1 MKSQL
6 FKKLAEQIYT
16 DYADVRKLPGE
27 RRLGERYVASRATI
41 RAALQELQNGGRLV
55 SDPRRGHT
63 LIPAAPSR
71 EERTGNVVPPPE
83 RRAWNVVLFCSRR
96 LVEDQAFLD
105 FLGGAIHSA
114 GMNGVNLLIR
124 ELDERHFV
132 AGAESPEQLYSG
144 VEADGYI
151 LTFLSEGLRQFL
163 ERQLKP
169 CVALGM
175 PYRVG
180 ELEKRRFLRVF
191 LPQREKLTMLFSR
204 LAELGHRRILVP
216 CGSEE
221 LGGYVRELIPDGVKA
236 DFVKL
241 TLNSDSSVPRPEAG
255 DRVMA
260 ALGDHTALLVPFG
273 GATALEIYRR
283 LLLAGIEIPKRLSVV
298 IDSGRFDYFVKVFR
312 IASTYS
318 SSREEGMMC
327 MEALVGQL
335 RNGFL
340 EFGNRFT
347 RYSYMEGETLGPAM
361 TPVEQRQ
368 YDRRHRNMQ

>member
-6 FKKLAEQIYT
+6 FKKLAEQIYA
-16 DYADVRKLPGE
+16 DYVDVRKLPGE

-41 RAALQELQNGGRLV
+41 RAALQELQNNGRLS

-63 LIPAAPSR
+63 LIATAPSVTPFPAK
-71 EERTGNVVPPPE
+71 ETPPPE
-83 RRAWNVVLFCSRR
+83 RRSWNVVLFCSRR

-124 ELDERHFV
+124 ELDERHYV

-191 LPQREKLTMLFSR
+191 LPQREKLKTLFTR

-216 CGSEE
+216 CGNED
-221 LGGYVRELIPDGVKA
+221 LGGYVRELIPAGVKA
-236 DFVKL
+236 DFVGVP
-241 TLNSDSSVPRPEAG
+241 LNSDSSIPRPEAG
-255 DRVMA
+255 DRVVA
-260 ALGDHTALLVPFG
+260 ALEDHTALLVPFG

-312 IASTYS
+312 IASVYS

-347 RYSYMEGETLGPAM
+347 QYSYVEGETLGPAM
-361 TPVEQRQ
+361 TPAELRR
-368 YDRRHRNMQ
+368 YDRRRQDLS